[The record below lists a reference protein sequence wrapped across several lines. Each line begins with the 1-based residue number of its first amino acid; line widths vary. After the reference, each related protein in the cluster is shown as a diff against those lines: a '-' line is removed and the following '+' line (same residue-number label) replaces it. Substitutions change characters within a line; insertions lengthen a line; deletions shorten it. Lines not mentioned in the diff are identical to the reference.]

1 MKKKNKSNNTTQIV
15 FPNTLTQEQISS
27 ILADAIVKAKEIQF
41 QRERD
46 EQIETTK
53 ALNQAFCIVKAPEK
67 KGLKKCFYNFI
78 NDLWFFVA
86 IPYKRFDTSV
96 DNRITLNAVRFILTL
111 FLSIVQFSL
120 YILDICGIM
129 YLLNNFTCINLVC
142 FALLVLLVHL
152 FLFFCHGI
160 KLEISSMK
168 DHSLLFNIAALF
180 VAVCAL
186 IVSTITLIHGG

>member
-1 MKKKNKSNNTTQIV
+1 MKKKNKSNNTTQIL

-27 ILADAIVKAKEIQF
+27 ILADAFVKAKEIQF

-67 KGLKKCFYNFI
+67 KGVLKKCFYNFI

-96 DNRITLNAVRFILTL
+96 DSRITLNAVRFILTL

-129 YLLNNFTCINLVC
+129 YLLDNFSCINLVC
-142 FALLVLLVHL
+142 VALLVL
-152 FLFFCHGI
+152 FATSFFI
-160 KLEISSMK
+160 
-168 DHSLLFNIAALF
+168 LL
-180 VAVCAL
+180 
-186 IVSTITLIHGG
+186 SWHQT